1 MAEVAGSNETNRI
14 RQPRQ
19 GGPDFLVAPADHGSV
34 IATAMPGG
42 VHLHGAPPE
51 TIRERAEDQSAVAP
65 VLWQRALGWS
75 AWPMAK
81 WRFKE
86 KT

>member
-51 TIRERAEDQSAVAP
+51 TIRERAEDQTAVAL